1 MGEKVASWRDR
12 NRIDAV
18 VASEVGEMIFLPMIP
33 PTSLPVCGE
42 CTLSPLA
49 KANVQE
55 KCEEHEERET
65 GKEREIREKNRKARN
80 GGR

>member
-1 MGEKVASWRDR
+1 
-12 NRIDAV
+12 
-18 VASEVGEMIFLPMIP
+18 MIP